1 MAIVFGLLS
10 FWYIIIPVVVALY
23 FIMTATVFVGGNEI
37 ALIERR
43 ALGRKM
49 PQGRVVAL
57 GDEVGMQARTLG
69 PGLHF
74 QIPFIY
80 KATKSNFTEILDD
93 EIGLVDSVD
102 GSAIPT
108 GNIFAAVVPGHN
120 SFQDGEAFIKNGG
133 QKGPQ
138 IELLPPGKYRVNR
151 FLFKLTKGKISEIK
165 DGEIGLVESVDGQ
178 PIPEGHIFA
187 RAVEGHASFQN
198 GEAFIKNGGQKGP
211 QLEVIPPG
219 NYRIN
224 PLLFKVTK
232 GAVTT
237 INEGEIGLIESA
249 DGQPIPTGRIFASV
263 ATGHNSFQ
271 SAEAFIRNGGQ
282 KGPQTEILPPGV
294 YRIHPHLFK
303 VTKAQAVVIQKG
315 EVGLVTAQDGAPI
328 PKGRLLA
335 HSVQGHS
342 NFEDGEAF
350 LRNGGQK
357 GPQIDVLLPGT
368 YRINLNLFA
377 IQIAPAVVIEANKV
391 GLVNALD
398 GIPLPEG
405 EYVAKPVSGH
415 TDFQDGSAFLTQNGQ
430 RGPQLDV
437 LRPGTYYINPLMFAI
452 ETDNVAVI
460 ERGQVGVIVSNVGEE
475 PTDDMK
481 KRLGSS
487 QIDSS
492 EEEGKERYVV
502 PKGYR
507 GIQEEVAGPGRYYLN
522 RRAFMAY
529 VIDTT
534 NITIDWDDQSDTRF
548 DQLNVISKDGF
559 PIQVAVKVVIR
570 VRPDQAPYMVAKV
583 GSIDNLIQHVI
594 HPMIDSSF
602 RNQASTASA
611 MNFLQSRSEEQ
622 NKAENSAR
630 SALERY
636 HVECVSVLIC
646 QIKLPEDLMQTQT
659 KRIIAEQQQE
669 MYKMEQKSQ
678 AERTEM
684 EKMRATADQQPT
696 LVASEIAVKV
706 ATQKKTEM
714 ITLAEGTAEAKA
726 LEGSGEGKRLKAI
739 GEGEAAKI
747 AAIGEATAQA
757 YNKQQEAIGEDAIK
771 QIKIVELIASAI
783 QAGQIKIV
791 PDVLVSGGH
800 AGDGLMAQ
808 LARLLPGVDLASLL
822 GGKKPPLD
830 ALRVEADKRFQAAAK
845 VLKDEVTPLKE
856 S

>member
-1 MAIVFGLLS
+1 MEFLYLALKHW
-10 FWYIIIPVVVALY
+10 WYLALVIPVAVLVYESVV
-23 FIMTATVFVGGNEI
+23 VVGGNEI

-43 ALGRKM
+43 WFGSKM

-57 GDEVGMQARTLG
+57 GNEVGIQARTLG

-74 QIPFIY
+74 LIPFIY
-80 KATKSNFTEILDD
+80 KATKSYFTEILDN
-93 EIGLVDSVD
+93 EIGLIESVD
-102 GSAIPT
+102 GSSIPA
-108 GNIFAAVVPGHN
+108 GRIFAEVVAGHN

-138 IELLPPGKYRVNR
+138 IEVLPPGKYRINPY
-151 FLFKLTKGKISEIK
+151 LFKLTKGYVTKIN
-165 DGEIGLVESVDGQ
+165 DFEIGIVESVDGVA
-178 PIPEGHIFA
+178 IPEGRIFA
-187 RAVEGHASFQN
+187 QAVEGHSSFQN

-211 QLEVIPPG
+211 QIEIIPPG

-224 PLLFKVTK
+224 PYLFKVTVSSATK
-232 GAVTT
+232 

-249 DGQPIPTGRIFASV
+249 DGSAIPAGRIFASV
-263 ATGHNSFQ
+263 VPGHNSFQ
-271 SAEAFIRNGGQ
+271 SGQDFITNGGQ

-294 YRIHPHLFK
+294 YRIHPNLFK
-303 VTKAQAVVIQKG
+303 VTKSAAVVIAKG
-315 EVGLVTAQDGAPI
+315 QVGVVTAQDGAPI
-328 PKGRLLA
+328 PMGRLLA
-335 HSVQGHS
+335 QSVPGHS
-342 NFEDGEAF
+342 NFENGEAF
-350 LRNGGQK
+350 LKNGGQK

-368 YRINLNLFA
+368 YRINLNLFQ

-391 GLVNALD
+391 GLVTALD
-398 GIPLPEG
+398 GIPLPER
-405 EYVAKPVSGH
+405 EYVASPITGH
-415 TDFQDGSAFLTQNGQ
+415 NDYQDGSAFLTRNGQ

-437 LRPGTYYINPLMFAI
+437 LRPGTYYINPYMFSV
-452 ETDNVAVI
+452 ELDDVAVV
-460 ERGQVGVIVSNVGEE
+460 ERGQVAVVISNVGEE
-475 PTDDMK
+475 PTDEMK
-481 KRLGSS
+481 KRLTSS
-487 QIDSS
+487 QTVGPTEA
-492 EEEGKERYVV
+492 EEARERYVV

-522 RRAFMAY
+522 KRAFIPY
-529 VIDTT
+529 IIDTT
-534 NITIDWDDQSDTRF
+534 NITIDWDDQAETRF
-548 DQLNVISKDGF
+548 DQLTVISKDGF

-622 NKAENSAR
+622 AKAESRAR
-630 SALERY
+630 IDLEKY

-669 MYKMEQKSQ
+669 MYKMEQRSQ

-696 LVASEIAVKV
+696 LVSSEIAVKV

-726 LEGSGEGKRLKAI
+726 LEGTGEGKRLKAI
-739 GEGEAAKI
+739 GDGEASKI

-757 YNKQQEAIGEDAIK
+757 YSKQQEAIGEEAIK
-771 QIKIVELIASAI
+771 QIKIVELIAAAI
-783 QAGQIKIV
+783 ENGNIKIV
-791 PDVLVSGGH
+791 PDVLVTGGGS
-800 AGDGLMAQ
+800 AADGLMGM
-808 LARLLPGVDLASLL
+808 LTKLLPGVDLSTLL
-822 GGKKPPLD
+822 KGP
-830 ALRVEADKRFQAAAK
+830 V
-845 VLKDEVTPLKE
+845 
-856 S
+856 

>member
-1 MAIVFGLLS
+1 MYDVISLISWIGHHTQYLLGLAALGILIWNS
-10 FWYIIIPVVVALY
+10 VVV
-23 FIMTATVFVGGNEI
+23 VGGSEI

-43 ALGRKM
+43 WFGSKM

-57 GDEVGMQARTLG
+57 GNEVGIQARTLG

-74 QIPFIY
+74 LIPFIY
-80 KATKSNFTEILDD
+80 KATKSYFTEILDN
-93 EIGLVDSVD
+93 EIGLIESVD
-102 GSAIPT
+102 GSSIPA
-108 GNIFAAVVPGHN
+108 GRIFAEVVTGHN
-120 SFQDGEAFIKNGG
+120 SFQDGEAFIRNGG

-138 IELLPPGKYRVNR
+138 IELLPPGKYRINPY
-151 FLFKLTKGKISEIK
+151 LFKLTKGNVTEIK
-165 DGEIGLVESVDGQ
+165 DFEIGIVESVDGAA
-178 PIPEGHIFA
+178 IPEGKIFA

-198 GEAFIKNGGQKGP
+198 GDAFIKNGGQKGP
-211 QLEVIPPG
+211 QIEIIPPG

-224 PLLFKVTK
+224 PYLFKVTTSSATK
-232 GAVTT
+232 
-237 INEGEIGLIESA
+237 ISENEIGLVESA
-249 DGQPIPTGRIFASV
+249 DGTAIPAGRIFATV
-263 ATGHNSFQ
+263 VPGHNAFQDGESFIK
-271 SAEAFIRNGGQ
+271 SGGQ

-294 YRIHPHLFK
+294 YRIHPNLFK
-303 VTKAQAVVIQKG
+303 VTKAEAVVIAKG
-315 EVGLVTAQDGAPI
+315 QVGMVTAQDGAPI
-328 PKGRLLA
+328 PMGRLLA
-335 HSVQGHS
+335 QSVSGHS
-342 NFEDGEAF
+342 NYENGEAF
-350 LRNGGQK
+350 LKNGGQK

-368 YRINLNLFA
+368 YRINLNLFQ

-391 GLVNALD
+391 GLVTALD
-398 GIPLPEG
+398 GIPLPER
-405 EYVAKPVSGH
+405 EYVASPVTGH
-415 TDFQDGSAFLTQNGQ
+415 NDYQDGSAFLTRQGQ

-437 LRPGTYYINPLMFAI
+437 LRPGTYYINPFMFAVEI
-452 ETDNVAVI
+452 DNVAVI
-460 ERGQVGVIVSNVGEE
+460 ERGQVGVIVSNVGDDPTEE
-475 PTDDMK
+475 MK
-481 KRLGSS
+481 KRLGST
-487 QIDSS
+487 QIGASV
-492 EEEGKERYVV
+492 EEGKEKYVV
-502 PKGYR
+502 PKGFR

-522 RRAFMAY
+522 RRAFMVY

-534 NITIDWDDQSDTRF
+534 NITIDWDDQAETRF
-548 DQLNVISKDGF
+548 DQLTVISKDGF

-622 NKAENSAR
+622 AKAEAR
-630 SALERY
+630 ARADLERY

-646 QIKLPEDLMQTQT
+646 QIKLPEELMQTQT

-669 MYKMEQKSQ
+669 MYKMEQRSQ

-726 LEGSGEGKRLKAI
+726 LEGVGEGKRLKAI
-739 GEGEAAKI
+739 GDGEASKI

-757 YNKQQEAIGEDAIK
+757 YNKQQEAIGEEAIK
-771 QIKIVELIASAI
+771 QIKIVELVAAAI
-783 QAGQIKIV
+783 ENGNIKIV
-791 PDVLVSGGH
+791 PDVLVTGGGS
-800 AGDGLMAQ
+800 ATDGLMGM
-808 LARLLPGVDLASLL
+808 LTRLLPGVDIAGLL
-822 GGKKPPLD
+822 
-830 ALRVEADKRFQAAAK
+830 KRPVQPGT
-845 VLKDEVTPLKE
+845 ETTN